1 MDNKDGRMKFFSEI
15 QDILIG
21 KIIGEWRICMKCK
34 TYWLVATV
42 SSQMTCNRCL
52 QKKYEHALVLVSK

>member
-1 MDNKDGRMKFFSEI
+1 MQFFSDI
-15 QDILIG
+15 QDILMG

-42 SSQMTCNRCL
+42 SSQMTCNVCL
-52 QKKYEHALVLVSK
+52 QKSYEKQLVSHESRY